1 MFHINYEEQINAFE
15 NDLQEK
21 LRGHSMENGFL
32 NLWVPD
38 PDIVSSIL
46 NMWDAASCAEIDVL
60 RVDIKNEFV
69 NEQQLS
75 KIGQMIGANTAVNYT
90 FNQNQECYEVTM
102 ESIL

>member
-38 PDIVSSIL
+38 PDIVS
-46 NMWDAASCAEIDVL
+46 
-60 RVDIKNEFV
+60 
-69 NEQQLS
+69 
-75 KIGQMIGANTAVNYT
+75 
-90 FNQNQECYEVTM
+90 
-102 ESIL
+102 